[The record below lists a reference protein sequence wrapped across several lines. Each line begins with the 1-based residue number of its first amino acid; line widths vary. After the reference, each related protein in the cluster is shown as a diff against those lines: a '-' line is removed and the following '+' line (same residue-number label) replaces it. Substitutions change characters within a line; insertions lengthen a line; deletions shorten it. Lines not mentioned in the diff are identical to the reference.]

1 MIQTTREL
9 MFLFSFREFS
19 CGDGLAAHKDLGYF
33 YGSSYVASPD
43 GSRTPVRQFH
53 TLNKLYTSLSSL
65 NFDSLKGGVLKK
77 KLRPRSPN
85 GQNLLVTYKNEID
98 QLDENGCKL

>member
-1 MIQTTREL
+1 MIQTTLEL

-19 CGDGLAAHKDLGYF
+19 CGDGLAAHRDLGYF

-53 TLNKLYTSLSSL
+53 TLNKLYTSLSLLHLIHRRREFSEAL
-65 NFDSLKGGVLKK
+65 WS
-77 KLRPRSPN
+77 KLTSH
-85 GQNLLVTYKNEID
+85 L
-98 QLDENGCKL
+98 

>member
-1 MIQTTREL
+1 MIQTTPEL
-9 MFLFSFREFS
+9 MFLFYFREFS
-19 CGDGLAAHKDLGYF
+19 CGDGLAAHRELGYF

-65 NFDSLKGGVLKK
+65 NFDSPKGGVLKK
-77 KLRPRSPN
+77 KIEAQEP
-85 GQNLLVTYKNEID
+85 
-98 QLDENGCKL
+98 